1 MEYSAAS
8 TSNRLWYVET
18 RETARLLQVHNWDE
32 VKEIVIQDN
41 LYQQKAESRLK
52 NEFGWIQKRLKALPD
67 ELIRMIISSDIN
79 TAKIITFVS
88 CMVTDR
94 LLFEFMYEVY
104 RNKVYFS
111 EEEITDADWNIFF
124 KDKQLQS
131 EKVATFSEETKE
143 RLRQSY
149 FKMMYE
155 AGLLSN
161 SKGKKDIIKPIIDQD
176 LRFALQTNAMDK
188 YIVTLTGEM

>member
-52 NEFGWIQKRLKALPD
+52 KEFGWIQKRLKALPN
-67 ELIRMIISSDIN
+67 ELIKMIISSDIN
-79 TAKIITFVS
+79 TAKIITFIS
-88 CMVTDR
+88 CMATDR

-131 EKVATFSEETKE
+131 EKVATFSEETNE

-155 AGLLSN
+155 AGILSN
-161 SKGKKDIIKPIIDQD
+161 SKGKKNINKPILDQD

-188 YIVTLTGEM
+188 YVVALTGEM

>member
-161 SKGKKDIIKPIIDQD
+161 SKGKKDIIKPILDQD

-188 YIVTLTGEM
+188 YIVALTGEM

>member
-52 NEFGWIQKRLKALPD
+52 KEFGWIQKRLKALPN
-67 ELIRMIISSDIN
+67 ELIKMIISSDIN
-79 TAKIITFVS
+79 TAKIITFIS
-88 CMVTDR
+88 CMATDR

-131 EKVATFSEETKE
+131 EKVATFSEETNE

-155 AGLLSN
+155 AGILSN
-161 SKGKKDIIKPIIDQD
+161 SKGKKNINKPILDQD
-176 LRFALQTNAMDK
+176 LRFALQTNAMDI
-188 YIVTLTGEM
+188 YVVALTGEM